1 MKKKRT
7 SSCCCDK
14 CGSITKFQQESRNI
28 ALEQNHKTQRITFR
42 IKRNLDSIFRG
53 ISPIEKKLVPEMEE
67 DENDPLNCNNAQF
80 KRRSFIKVK

>member
-1 MKKKRT
+1 
-7 SSCCCDK
+7 
-14 CGSITKFQQESRNI
+14 
-28 ALEQNHKTQRITFR
+28 LEQNHKTQRITFR

-67 DENDPLNCNNAQF
+67 DENDPLNCNKF